1 MMIIESIVL
10 VMVIELQSATYRLS
24 NAGPGNAAHW
34 EILRHLLP
42 ASESESEGA
51 PYNSMHT
58 K

>member
-1 MMIIESIVL
+1 MMIIESSML
-10 VMVIELQSATYRLS
+10 VMTIELQSETYHLS

-34 EILRHLLP
+34 EILRHSLP
-42 ASESESEGA
+42 ASESESEGV

>member
-1 MMIIESIVL
+1 MIIESIML
-10 VMVIELQSATYRLS
+10 VMTTELQSVTYRLS

-34 EILRHLLP
+34 EILRHSRP